1 MCYHTS
7 RGGYAGQFS
16 FHRNSTSLQSKHK
29 AGINNPH
36 QATGTVFSPAAEL
49 LAARRMLSYFAIIVD
64 SPYPPLLN
72 SKAAVL
78 VKGFL
83 KL

>member
-1 MCYHTS
+1 MF
-7 RGGYAGQFS
+7 G
-16 FHRNSTSLQSKHK
+16 
-29 AGINNPH
+29 
-36 QATGTVFSPAAEL
+36 PAAEL